1 MSIPKTIYF
10 NFKVLPVSQAIKFPY
25 IVSYHVKLS
34 GINRKTFLTNDKD
47 LSTCSMRI
55 GFGDSITSRRESPK
69 SLLCVEEGTEKVD
82 NTVYIWYNVS
92 IKYRRCFYDRTTA
105 EIGAKSIHGNI

>member
-1 MSIPKTIYF
+1 MNQYSKRFLKTHLIEIIMSIPKTIYF
-10 NFKVLPVSQAIKFPY
+10 NFKVLPVKQALRLPY

-34 GINRKTFLTNDKD
+34 GINRKTILTKDND

-69 SLLCVEEGTEKVD
+69 SLLCVERG
-82 NTVYIWYNVS
+82 
-92 IKYRRCFYDRTTA
+92 
-105 EIGAKSIHGNI
+105 G

>member
-1 MSIPKTIYF
+1 MNQYSKKFLKTHLVEIIISIPKTIYF
-10 NFKVLPVSQAIKFPY
+10 NFKVLPISQAIKFPY

-69 SLLCVEEGTEKVD
+69 SLLCVERGGG
-82 NTVYIWYNVS
+82 NTGRKKFRIISGMCYIC
-92 IKYRRCFYDRTTA
+92 K
-105 EIGAKSIHGNI
+105 

>member
-1 MSIPKTIYF
+1 MNQYSKRFLKTHLIEIIMSIPKTIYF
-10 NFKVLPVSQAIKFPY
+10 NFKVLPVKQALRLPY

-34 GINRKTFLTNDKD
+34 GIKRKTFLTKNKD

-69 SLLCVEEGTEKVD
+69 SLLCVERG
-82 NTVYIWYNVS
+82 
-92 IKYRRCFYDRTTA
+92 
-105 EIGAKSIHGNI
+105 GGNPSWQRFRIITGMCYMC

>member
-1 MSIPKTIYF
+1 MVQYESILKKVFKNSSDRNNNVYSKTIYF
-10 NFKVLPVSQAIKFPY
+10 NFKVLPVKQALRLPY

-34 GINRKTFLTNDKD
+34 GINRKTFLTKDND

-69 SLLCVEEGTEKVD
+69 SLLCVERG
-82 NTVYIWYNVS
+82 
-92 IKYRRCFYDRTTA
+92 
-105 EIGAKSIHGNI
+105 